1 MKRIIITGATSFIG
15 THLIKNLLK
24 NSWEIYAV
32 IRKGSNKRDV
42 LPEDENI
49 HIIELDMEEYI
60 RLPELINVCC
70 DVFVTLAWN
79 GTRGNERLDATM
91 QKQNYIYSMDALNAA
106 IKMGCQTIISA
117 GSQAEYG
124 LMTEKTDENA
134 QCNPNT
140 EYGKW
145 KLRFYEDALQTCR
158 GYGVS
163 FKEPRFF
170 SLYGEDDSEKTMI
183 ISILDAMMKN
193 KSCHLTEGIQIWNFL
208 HIDDA
213 IEGIVRLAEIKCA
226 DGAYN
231 FGSED
236 TRPLRKFIMEMKE
249 ICHSTSELLFGAV
262 PYPASGMVNVW
273 PDITKLK
280 SETEWE
286 PCVSFKDGIKKIIQ
300 YRLGNERI

>member
-15 THLIKNLLK
+15 VHLIEKLK
-24 NSWEIYAV
+24 RSWDIYAV

-42 LPEDENI
+42 LPKDENI
-49 HIIELDMEEYI
+49 HIIELDMEEYF

-70 DVFVTLAWN
+70 DVFVALAWN
-79 GTRGNERLDATM
+79 GTRGSERSDSAM
-91 QKQNYIYSMDALNAA
+91 QEQNYVYSMCALNAA
-106 IKMGCQTIISA
+106 IKMGCQTVISA

-145 KLRFYEDALQTCR
+145 KLRFYEDALEKCR
-158 GYGVS
+158 NCGVS

-183 ISILDAMMKN
+183 ISILDTMMKN
-193 KSCHLTEGIQIWNFL
+193 KPCQLTEGIQIWNFL
-208 HIDDA
+208 YIDDA
-213 IEGIVRLAEIKCA
+213 VEGIVRLAERKCA

-236 TRPLRKFIMEMKE
+236 TRPLKEFIMEMKE
-249 ICHSTSELLFGAV
+249 ISHSTSELLFGAV
-262 PYPASGMVNVW
+262 PYPASGIVNVW
-273 PDITKLK
+273 PDVTKLK
-280 SETEWE
+280 NETGWK
-286 PCVSFKDGIKKIIQ
+286 PCICFKDGIDKIIQ
-300 YRLGNERI
+300 YRLRNKRV